1 MNKNKIVA
9 GSSFGILLLFSL
21 FPTSNTFADEISS
34 QTEITPL
41 DNLIGIEK
49 TTLSLTVPENNS
61 LPWAFVEGKIVN
73 HVLDFPVI
81 IQIFDNDSTVTG
93 NDIGAVHFAQTSVE
107 SDGSY
112 EYKFR
117 VQALDGDTV
126 NNIFEGDYTVKIF
139 KVVYLHSTTAS
150 I

>member
-21 FPTSNTFADEISS
+21 FPINTFADEIPS
-34 QTEITPL
+34 QTEITQL

-49 TTLSLTVPENNS
+49 TTLSFNVSESNS
-61 LPWAFVEGKIVN
+61 LPWAFVEGKIDN
-73 HVLDFPVI
+73 HVPDFPVI
-81 IQIFDNDSTVTG
+81 IQIFDTNTTIIG
-93 NDIGAVHFAQTSVE
+93 NNIGAVHFAQTSVN

-117 VQALDGDTV
+117 VQTLDGDTA
-126 NNIFEGDYTVKIF
+126 NNIFEGNYTVKIF
-139 KVVYLHSTTAS
+139 KVVYLEPIIA